1 MTNTLETTGPYGA
14 TPLRSEAIPART
26 NWVFALTSKDNI
38 RMFFVELTGFSS
50 DSGNRK
56 VNRHPSAG
64 VNPRM
69 RCWKE
74 AGMLPLFLK
83 PTGSTGFTTRTGYR
97 SRTEAS
103 AFETSTFGSAITPML
118 PKRTFIRCDVYRA
131 INRRRY
137 AGL

>member
-1 MTNTLETTGPYGA
+1 MGPYGA
-14 TPLRSEAIPART
+14 TPLRSEAIPAQT
-26 NWVFALTSKDNI
+26 NWVFELTSKGNI
-38 RMFFVELTGFSS
+38 SS
-50 DSGNRK
+50 DNENRK
-56 VNRHPSAG
+56 VNRHPSAR

-69 RCWKE
+69 RYWKE

-83 PTGSTGFTTRTGYR
+83 PTGSTGFTTRTSYR
-97 SRTEAS
+97 SRTKAS

-118 PKRTFIRCDVYRA
+118 PKRNFIRCDVYRA